1 MNSSAIL
8 VCAAVLA
15 TTAVGVMACQA
26 RRIDRRQG
34 REAVRD
40 LLRRAT
46 QEKQQ

>member
-8 VCAAVLA
+8 ACAAVLA
-15 TTAVGVMACQA
+15 VTAVGVMACQA
-26 RRIDRRQG
+26 RRIDRRQR

-46 QEKQQ
+46 QERQK